1 MCMDYSLLEQL
12 RSFLLLLLPMFSL
25 LLHQSSSPS
34 VLYANADAAAP
45 AAAIADDDIYYI
57 YDIYFS

>member
-1 MCMDYSLLEQL
+1 MDYTLLEQL

-34 VLYANADAAAP
+34 DPDANAD